1 MPNISDL
8 DSLEYHLEAN
18 VRLLASL
25 PIVMRAVNAVSMVMK
40 CRRIQCLPSFL
51 GGKIKHLSEAELEA
65 SWLSTRLSLRFA
77 RDVANNRPSGNPFG
91 GG

>member
-40 CRRIQCLPSFL
+40 
-51 GGKIKHLSEAELEA
+51 
-65 SWLSTRLSLRFA
+65 
-77 RDVANNRPSGNPFG
+77 
-91 GG
+91 